1 MSSFDSTASF
11 LSEEDHA
18 DNEDSGEEDSN
29 LIYTTEREKEN
40 NFLNEDNSE
49 QIEEEEELKPKGM
62 YPMAS
67 WYEYGL
73 AQTVID
79 LIIHT
84 TIFAGR
90 FDMRHLLS
98 ARSTFDT
105 DIRGVEPGSSTD
117 PHYHDHTSTRDNN
130 GR

>member
-1 MSSFDSTASF
+1 
-11 LSEEDHA
+11 
-18 DNEDSGEEDSN
+18 
-29 LIYTTEREKEN
+29 
-40 NFLNEDNSE
+40 
-49 QIEEEEELKPKGM
+49 M